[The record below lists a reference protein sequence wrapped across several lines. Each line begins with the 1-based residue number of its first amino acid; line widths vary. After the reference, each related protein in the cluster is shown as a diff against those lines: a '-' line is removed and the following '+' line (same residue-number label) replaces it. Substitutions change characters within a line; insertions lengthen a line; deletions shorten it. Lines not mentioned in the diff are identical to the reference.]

1 MFMYFDSQD
10 PKVSSCIQSDFAIR
24 VTTLLKRRSHSPNP
38 PFGSHASYHIA
49 LKHHGEE
56 AVDGDVDMEDPCY
69 PCNAYVALECW

>member
-1 MFMYFDSQD
+1 MFMYFDSQN

-56 AVDGDVDMEDPCY
+56 AVDGDVDMEDPYY